1 MCAAFGTSE
10 TEVVC
15 VSYDAQLDARI
26 ADAVAPLET
35 VRKKMFG
42 GTCYILRGNMMAGVY
57 KDFLILRLGEK
68 AAEEALHAPCVRP
81 FDITGRPMR
90 GWVMVEP
97 PGAEGSA
104 LDSWL
109 GLARDYAE
117 SLPPK

>member
-1 MCAAFGTSE
+1 M
-10 TEVVC
+10 
-15 VSYDAQLDARI
+15 SYDEQLDARI
-26 ADAVAPLET
+26 ADAVAPLDT

-42 GTCYILRGNMMAGVY
+42 GTCYILHGNMMAGVY
-57 KDFLILRLGEK
+57 KDSLILRLGDR
-68 AAEEALHAPCVRP
+68 AAEEALRRPCVRQ

-97 PGAEGSA
+97 PGAEGNA

-109 GLARDYAE
+109 GLAHEYAG